1 MGLNDY
7 KTSLTWQFSEKL
19 KKMAKIKGKSI
30 LFKYDKLMI
39 INKVINNFEQST
51 VYHLLLSPNEAI
63 SNMKF

>member
-1 MGLNDY
+1 
-7 KTSLTWQFSEKL
+7 
-19 KKMAKIKGKSI
+19 MAKIKGKSI